1 MSGSRIDRGNFQD
14 SRARR
19 FAIVLGKAESEQ
31 PSECRVVLGYTQAA
45 RQAAVA
51 IERVADGDHEVLG
64 APVIGAAAA
73 TRDAKQPAT
82 KRLSGAGLRAFM
94 NALFGNLRTQLF
106 YVRTERQGPNPLV
119 ATSASEY
126 TPSPTSWVS

>member
-1 MSGSRIDRGNFQD
+1 
-14 SRARR
+14 
-19 FAIVLGKAESEQ
+19 
-31 PSECRVVLGYTQAA
+31 
-45 RQAAVA
+45 
-51 IERVADGDHEVLG
+51 
-64 APVIGAAAA
+64 
-73 TRDAKQPAT
+73 
-82 KRLSGAGLRAFM
+82 LRAFM